1 MTFLAPNLEAGFLAP
16 RTFALRGPVAVVFL
30 RAAEWV
36 NRLAAGLAS
45 ASVESVLDSGDVD
58 LEISL
63 PAFKKGEL
71 VRPTTGGVLVRETG
85 GVGLLIE
92 GLSQEEKKSS
102 LESLAGVAEPS
113 ASAGM
118 SVMTTSSGYLKE
130 RGGVC

>member
-1 MTFLAPNLEAGFLAP
+1 M
-16 RTFALRGPVAVVFL
+16 
-30 RAAEWV
+30 
-36 NRLAAGLAS
+36 
-45 ASVESVLDSGDVD
+45 ESVFDSGDVD
-58 LEISL
+58 LEMSL